1 MPIRKYRDVGE
12 MKDRWYAPG
21 SPELLAA
28 VRRVWDFATRT
39 CPQHFP
45 RGVYKHRTIESANK
59 LHDEWERANF
69 EAHQAR
75 LRNR

>member
-28 VRRVWDFATRT
+28 IRRVWDFATRT

-45 RGVYKHRTIESANK
+45 RGVYKHRTIDSK
-59 LHDEWERANF
+59 F
-69 EAHQAR
+69 AHQAVNVR
-75 LRNR
+75 SHLIN